1 MAIDR
6 DNHGQPK
13 AFYFDRIA
21 VMDMLK
27 LKEETKSKIWLSA
40 FANNNPRSDYHWHV
54 DACMDELRKRT
65 GSGAEYAR
73 LHDEVSKSL

>member
-21 VMDMLK
+21 AMSMPELE
-27 LKEETKSKIWLSA
+27 EETKSKVWLSA
-40 FANNNPRSDYHWHV
+40 FAANNSRSDYHWHV
-54 DACMDELRKRT
+54 DACYDELKKRT
-65 GSGAEYAR
+65 GDDKAYSRIHQAVA
-73 LHDEVSKSL
+73 DSL